1 MAKMFN
7 VKIFSQKKEIF
18 GLIGAGGQGREIM
31 PTNDRFE
38 LVGAD
43 RRIHKVSKQYFVDS
57 SITSAEVN
65 QVENLSEA
73 NFLGEL
79 SHRKYFNVAI
89 ADSVLREKAAGRLIG
104 SGIKPLSLISK
115 SSQIHPN
122 SVFEEGAIFC
132 ASTIL
137 QANARVGRF
146 LHANMFSY
154 IAHDCVLGDFVTLA
168 PRVSCN
174 GNVVIGDH
182 AYIGTSAM
190 IKQGTKKN
198 PIYIGRSSI
207 VGMGAVVTKDVP
219 DFAVVVGNPARVIR
233 YTNQE

>member
-1 MAKMFN
+1 MVKIFN
-7 VKIFSQKKEIF
+7 VSIFSQKKEIF
-18 GLIGAGGQGREIM
+18 GLIGAGGFGREIM
-31 PTNDRFE
+31 PTKDRFD
-38 LVGAD
+38 LVSAN
-43 RRIHKVSKQYFVDS
+43 RQIHRVSKEYFVDS
-57 SITSAEVN
+57 SVTSAEVN
-65 QVENLSEA
+65 QVKTLSEA
-73 NFLGEL
+73 NFLEEL

-89 ADSVLREKAAGRLIG
+89 ADSVLREKAAERLIG
-104 SGIKPLSLISK
+104 SGINPLSLISK
-115 SSQIHPN
+115 SSQIHPY

-132 ASTIL
+132 ASSIL

-154 IAHDCVLGDFVTLA
+154 IAHDCVVGDFVTLA

-190 IKQGTKKN
+190 IKQGTKEN
-198 PIYIGRSSI
+198 PIYIGKSSI

-233 YTNQE
+233 YTNQG